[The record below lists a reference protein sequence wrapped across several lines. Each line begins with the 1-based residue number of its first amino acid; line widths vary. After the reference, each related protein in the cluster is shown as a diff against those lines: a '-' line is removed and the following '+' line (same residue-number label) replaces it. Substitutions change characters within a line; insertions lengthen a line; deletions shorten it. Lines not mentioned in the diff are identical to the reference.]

1 MKPLETV
8 LADYCERATILRSV
22 GESGKAQLVEDVCA
36 EVTAAAEEYLRWIGE
51 TDAAMMSGKS
61 EKWLR
66 GQFPNWE
73 QLGHARKGQNGK
85 REYRMLI
92 LPRRVNL
99 SAAREEGRRA
109 VRDAAA

>member
-1 MKPLETV
+1 MKPLEQVIADKRSDAQVLRAHGQETV
-8 LADYCERATILRSV
+8 ARIIEDFASEVAT
-22 GESGKAQLVEDVCA
+22 
-36 EVTAAAEEYLRWIGE
+36 AAEEYLRWIGE

-109 VRDAAA
+109 VRDAA

>member
-1 MKPLETV
+1 MPLEEVIANRRAAAQV
-8 LADYCERATILRSV
+8 LRAHGHEHDAKLIEEFASEV
-22 GESGKAQLVEDVCA
+22 AES
-36 EVTAAAEEYLRWIGE
+36 AEEYLRWIGE

-66 GQFPNWE
+66 GQFLNWE
-73 QLGHARKGQNGK
+73 SLGHARKGQNGK

-109 VRDAAA
+109 VRAA

>member
-1 MKPLETV
+1 MKPLEQS
-8 LADYCERATILRSV
+8 LADWRERAQALRACGDEGRAVLIEKIV
-22 GESGKAQLVEDVCA
+22 GEFA
-36 EVTAAAEEYLRWIGE
+36 ESAEEYLRWIGE
-51 TDAAMMSGKS
+51 TDAALMSGRS

-66 GQFPNWE
+66 GNFPAWE
-73 QLGHARKGQNGK
+73 SLGHARKGQNGK

-109 VRDAAA
+109 VRDAA

>member
-1 MKPLETV
+1 MKDLETV

-22 GESGKAQLVEDVCA
+22 GESGKAQLIEDVCA
-36 EVTAAAEEYLRWIGE
+36 DVTESAEEYLRWIGE
-51 TDAAMMSGKS
+51 TDAAMMSDKS
-61 EKWLR
+61 ERWLR
-66 GQFPNWE
+66 GQYPAWE
-73 QLGHARKGQNGK
+73 SLGHARKGQNGK

-109 VRDAAA
+109 VRDAA